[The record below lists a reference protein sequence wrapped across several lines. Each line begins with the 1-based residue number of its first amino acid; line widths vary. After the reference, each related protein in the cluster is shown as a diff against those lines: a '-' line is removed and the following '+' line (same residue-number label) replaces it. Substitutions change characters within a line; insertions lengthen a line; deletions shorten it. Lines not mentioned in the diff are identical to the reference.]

1 MDYLNSLDRRKAAVV
16 LRKCLPSSVW
26 VEAMVIR
33 RPFASIDDAT
43 SAARDVAASLRE
55 VEWNEVFAS
64 VKFVSEVISVKKD
77 KENKI
82 ISGDPQ
88 KIKKVNDTWKFCRN
102 IKSQNPNWQLIE
114 TEV

>member
-64 VKFVSEVISVKKD
+64 VAA
-77 KENKI
+77 
-82 ISGDPQ
+82 GDGQRLPQ
-88 KIKKVNDTWKFCRN
+88 TPR
-102 IKSQNPNWQLIE
+102 SNWGKRQRGNA
-114 TEV
+114 